1 MEDETPVL
9 LPAAIPLHLAGLLL
23 SGHHRPGPGPLRRL
37 MEGVYTET
45 ARASCSILSL
55 LPASWTCLSDSCLSA
70 CSLNLLCLLSTTS
83 LFIFILIMASSLL
96 ASVVVLSFHQT
107 IKLFS
112 QCQYNLGRHM
122 TN

>member
-9 LPAAIPLHLAGLLL
+9 LPAAIPLHLGGLLL

-70 CSLNLLCLLSTTS
+70 CSLNLLCLLSSALGLGCCTQFSPNHKT
-83 LFIFILIMASSLL
+83 LL
-96 ASVVVLSFHQT
+96 SVP
-107 IKLFS
+107 I
-112 QCQYNLGRHM
+112 
-122 TN
+122 